1 MWIRELPPWSSL
13 ICHAGSYQILGRLAG
28 YQPLEKQV
36 QVNAGRKA
44 MLTLYLDPVKTAAR
58 LYVKPTPGNAQVRI
72 MNIPEKYYSGI
83 ELKPGRYQVEVARS
97 GYETHSRWIEITG
110 TDDIDLYVELSPEA
124 APQQVVASPSAT
136 STVSSSAPGTGRVD
150 EEWRDPVTGMEFV
163 WVPGGDFMMGK
174 Q

>member
-1 MWIRELPPWSSL
+1 
-13 ICHAGSYQILGRLAG
+13 
-28 YQPLEKQV
+28 
-36 QVNAGRKA
+36 
-44 MLTLYLDPVKTAAR
+44 
-58 LYVKPTPGNAQVRI
+58 

-124 APQQVVASPSAT
+124 ASQQVVASPSAT

-163 WVPGGDFMMGK
+163 WIPKGCFQMGQTTSEK
-174 Q
+174 QYLIKACGEEKYTEYYKDELPPP

>member
-1 MWIRELPPWSSL
+1 MWRRVFAPLL
-13 ICHAGSYQILGRLAG
+13 ISDLSPGSYQITGRLAG

-83 ELKPGRYQVEVARS
+83 ELKPGRYQVEVGPLR
-97 GYETHSRWIEITG
+97 
-110 TDDIDLYVELSPEA
+110 L
-124 APQQVVASPSAT
+124 
-136 STVSSSAPGTGRVD
+136 
-150 EEWRDPVTGMEFV
+150 
-163 WVPGGDFMMGK
+163 
-174 Q
+174 